1 MDGNG
6 SDNLNAGSGKETGQH
21 GAEAT
26 VSAVS
31 RVPTSKAP
39 AAVHHRQPPSAPP
52 TSNFE
57 QRQQSENSSSGTPPD
72 TTRPRQC
79 PLRSHPR
86 EASSTV
92 QTAPPVAAGSTAQP
106 GCAGRAKRSTTA
118 ATATRVVATTPARG
132 TSTHGL
138 AEGSRGASVHARER
152 LYALCVRLNREGV
165 LQEHSI
171 VHSSHSTRC
180 MMRSTHVDLVATRTL
195 TTSNSLLVLSRT
207 WFCRPF
213 HGQAVAWL
221 GGLSP

>member
-6 SDNLNAGSGKETGQH
+6 SDNLAGKETGQH

-26 VSAVS
+26 VS
-31 RVPTSKAP
+31 RVPTSKAS

-52 TSNFE
+52 PTSNFE
-57 QRQQSENSSSGTPPD
+57 QRQQSANSSSGTPPD

-118 ATATRVVATTPARG
+118 ATATRVVATTPAHG

-138 AEGSRGASVHARER
+138 AEGSRGASVHTRA
-152 LYALCVRLNREGV
+152 AVRAW
-165 LQEHSI
+165 
-171 VHSSHSTRC
+171 
-180 MMRSTHVDLVATRTL
+180 RSTEWRRRCKNITA
-195 TTSNSLLVLSRT
+195 
-207 WFCRPF
+207 
-213 HGQAVAWL
+213 
-221 GGLSP
+221 

>member
-1 MDGNG
+1 MPR
-6 SDNLNAGSGKETGQH
+6 AIHTH
-21 GAEAT
+21 PPAT
-26 VSAVS
+26 
-31 RVPTSKAP
+31 PTCRQAP

-52 TSNFE
+52 PTSNFE
-57 QRQQSENSSSGTPPD
+57 QRQQSANSSSGTPPE
-72 TTRPRQC
+72 TTRRQC

-152 LYALCVRLNREGV
+152 LNREGV